1 MSLKCSFPYCDP
13 EQTSCLTGD
22 ILSCKHVAGKTDD
35 SEEQANQP
43 GSMDHD
49 LVSWSGNTLGT
60 RNLHLVA
67 ARNSPILIGIV
78 GPHDSGKT
86 TYLGLLYRRL
96 RNGDRIGSFRFAGS
110 YTLLAWEAISK
121 GFKWPQKGGF
131 QFPPHTSL
139 NQGRIPGLLHLAL
152 RDERGRMHD
161 VLFTDAPG
169 EWFSDWAD
177 NAKSDRSKGARWIH
191 QHASSFLV
199 FADCDR
205 LSSNTKGSTRNE
217 LQSILQRVGNQVRNR
232 PLGLAWSKA
241 DISIPEEIKK
251 AIQRE
256 LEKVGTKT
264 NEFEISKAHDF
275 IPNYVSC
282 IGWLIEQALKIDHIP
297 SVMDR
302 PTEMDF
308 FFQIR

>member
-1 MSLKCSFPYCDP
+1 MSLKCSYPDCDP

-22 ILSCKHVAGKTDD
+22 IHSCKHVNGKTDG
-35 SEEQANQP
+35 SEEEAKQP
-43 GSMDHD
+43 VSMDHG

-96 RNGDRIGSFRFAGS
+96 RNGDQIGSFRFAGS

-131 QFPPHTSL
+131 QFPPHTSI

-152 RDERGRMHD
+152 RDECGRMHD

-177 NAKSDRSKGARWIH
+177 NATNERSEGARWIH

-205 LSSNTKGSTRNE
+205 LAGSTKGSARSQIQT
-217 LQSILQRVGNQVRNR
+217 ILQRVGNGIRNR
-232 PLGLAWSKA
+232 PVALAWSKA
-241 DISIPEEIKK
+241 DKSIQDGIKK
-251 AIQRE
+251 PIQRE
-256 LEKVGTKT
+256 LEKTGKKT
-264 NEFEISKAHDF
+264 NQFEISKTHDF

-282 IGWLIEQALKIDHIP
+282 ISWLIEQALKIDHIP

-302 PTEMDF
+302 PIEMDF